1 MNVKVGQTLTTKS
14 SKVTGTVAE
23 VVPFDTKDGRHIVR
37 VRLVTATGTSKW
49 TTL

>member
-1 MNVKVGQTLTTKS
+1 MVKIGQTITTKS

-23 VVPFDTKDGRHIVR
+23 VVPFDTKDGRRIVR
-37 VRLVTATGTSKW
+37 VRLVTESGASKW